1 MKKIGLIIGFGSI
14 GKKHFQSML
23 KSKIFKEI
31 YILSKRSNNK
41 KNYIQN
47 LNQISFV
54 NPDVI
59 IICSETSSHF
69 QQLKFIEKNFK
80 GKIILVEKPIFSKSI
95 NFKIKKNRVFVAYN
109 LRYDPILQYIKK
121 YISNKKIISTN
132 INCNSYL
139 PNWRDRYYQKSYS
152 ANKKQGGGVHLDLSH
167 EIDYANWIFKRLIIN
182 KIFLKKISNLKINSY
197 DYANFYGSSYLSKI
211 INIKLNYFSLK
222 EKRNI
227 EIFTNKEYLFVDFIN
242 RKIEFKTT
250 NNYKIKKFKKIL
262 PIERMTLQIK
272 DILKPKPIHAC
283 TYKNGIE
290 VLKLLGV

>member
-31 YILSKRSNNK
+31 YILSKRFNNK

-80 GKIILVEKPIFSKSI
+80 DKTILVEKPIFSKSI
-95 NFKIKKNRVFVAYN
+95 EFNIKKNRVFVAYN

-167 EIDYANWIFKRLIIN
+167 EIDYANWIFKRLI
-182 KIFLKKISNLKINSY
+182 KK
-197 DYANFYGSSYLSKI
+197 
-211 INIKLNYFSLK
+211 
-222 EKRNI
+222 
-227 EIFTNKEYLFVDFIN
+227 EIV
-242 RKIEFKTT
+242 
-250 NNYKIKKFKKIL
+250 
-262 PIERMTLQIK
+262 
-272 DILKPKPIHAC
+272 
-283 TYKNGIE
+283 
-290 VLKLLGV
+290 